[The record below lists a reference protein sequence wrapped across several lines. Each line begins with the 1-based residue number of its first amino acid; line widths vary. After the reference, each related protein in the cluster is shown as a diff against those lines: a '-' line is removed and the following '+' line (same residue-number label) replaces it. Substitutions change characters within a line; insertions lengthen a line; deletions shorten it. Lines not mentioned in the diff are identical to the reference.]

1 MDSESRF
8 FFEGFTAR
16 EEALMEEALR
26 EAALA
31 AAGGE
36 VPAGA
41 VRADPEGRL
50 VGRGRNQVLTLADP
64 TAHAEIMA
72 IRDAARQAG
81 NYRLTGHLLVSTL
94 EPCPMCLMAAIHA
107 RVGRVIFGA
116 PEPRW
121 GAAGSLMNLA
131 ELAGL
136 NHRPL
141 VRGGL
146 RAEAGRD
153 LITSFFLARRGGKR
167 PDGN

>member
-1 MDSESRF
+1 MDSESIN
-8 FFEGFTAR
+8 FFEGFTAM
-16 EEALMEEALR
+16 EEALMDEALR

-31 AAGGE
+31 GGQGE

-41 VRADPEGRL
+41 VLADSEGRL

-72 IRDAARQAG
+72 LREAALKAG
-81 NYRLTGHLLVSTL
+81 NYRLPGHLLVSTL

-107 RVGRVIFGA
+107 RVGRVVFGA

-121 GAAGSLMNLA
+121 GAAGSILNLT

-136 NHRPL
+136 NHRPQ

-146 RAEAGRD
+146 KAEAGRE
-153 LITSFFLARRGGKR
+153 LITAFFLARRGR
-167 PDGN
+167 TL

>member
-1 MDSESRF
+1 
-8 FFEGFTAR
+8 
-16 EEALMEEALR
+16 MEEALR

-31 AAGGE
+31 AALGE

-41 VRADPEGRL
+41 VLADPEGRL

-64 TAHAEIMA
+64 TAHAEILA
-72 IRDAARQAG
+72 IREAALKAG

-107 RVGRVIFGA
+107 RVGQIIFGA

-121 GAAGSLMNLA
+121 GAAGSLVDLT

-146 RAEAGRD
+146 KAEAARD
-153 LITSFFLARRGGKR
+153 LMTSFFQARRQG
-167 PDGN
+167 